1 MNSIYDSFDLSDL
14 LNNKRLFLTIYR
26 IYLEDYVSMNYLSKL
41 NKQKYF
47 FQRTNFVMKN
57 SLFDNMLNNSQIA
70 IEGYNIMEGN
80 LILIFLRAIIDDDFT
95 FIYDIMINDMK
106 QDKIIIDD
114 TDIDTESDINLNEEN
129 IDNDITLDT
138 SYNKLKNHN
147 NISIL
152 NFFDILENN
161 NCYGLID
168 DTEMLFPNMMLI
180 DIVDTKDG
188 EYEFD
193 EQYIFTIER
202 ILELTYNELLVL
214 KENNIIDLFDQL
226 FNNT

>member
-1 MNSIYDSFDLSDL
+1 
-14 LNNKRLFLTIYR
+14 
-26 IYLEDYVSMNYLSKL
+26 
-41 NKQKYF
+41 
-47 FQRTNFVMKN
+47 
-57 SLFDNMLNNSQIA
+57 
-70 IEGYNIMEGN
+70 MEGN